1 MLKFSILVMIVL
13 PWVIQARN
21 VLIEKVNYT
30 SEVTTPL
37 SMTMDD
43 GKAHKLTEKETTTF
57 ETTNFQPTL
66 KPLKATTL
74 SESSSTESAIQ
85 IDV

>member
-1 MLKFSILVMIVL
+1 MIVL

-43 GKAHKLTEKETTTF
+43 GKALELAEKAIF

-74 SESSSTESAIQ
+74 SESSSTESSIQ
-85 IDV
+85 IEV